1 MELKLKTPNF
11 AQLYQLHCTAA
22 AQKTKQQAPQTT
34 GFDASQARF
43 LRQNLRQNLMT
54 HTALLL
60 LRSYALHNKTTCS
73 ALCLRVLSLLKLND
87 A

>member
-11 AQLYQLHCTAA
+11 AQLYQLHCCCPKNEATG
-22 AQKTKQQAPQTT
+22 PETT
-34 GFDASQARF
+34 SFDASQARF

-54 HTALLL
+54 HTALTL